1 MGFFGKEDLER
12 HGMMIC
18 HLSEGRMATTLQ
30 TTTALLEGLFDTSN
44 KAVWEEF
51 NSRYAP
57 IILAVA
63 RRLGLGEQDAADV
76 SQETLIRF
84 LQEYKAGKYDR
95 SRGRLRS
102 WIVGIAKY
110 RIADLHRA
118 KARHREWR
126 GESAFDVIPGDD
138 DMGKLWDEEC
148 RREILR
154 RAFCELR
161 ETTKL
166 DERTI
171 GAFER
176 LCFDQRKPAE
186 VSEETGMSIDAVYK
200 AKQRCMEQLKGI
212 IVRLDEA
219 YEIDQGAEA

>member
-1 MGFFGKEDLER
+1 
-12 HGMMIC
+12 MMVC
-18 HLSEGRMATTLQ
+18 LLSERRMATTLK
-30 TTTALLEGLFDTSN
+30 TTTALLEGLFDTGN

-51 NSRYAP
+51 SLRYSP
-57 IILAVA
+57 VILAVA
-63 RRLGLGEQDAADV
+63 RRVGLSEQDAADV
-76 SQETLIRF
+76 TQETMIRF

-110 RIADLHRA
+110 RIADLRRA

-126 GESAFDVIPGDD
+126 GESALGVLPDD
-138 DMGKLWDEEC
+138 DVMGKMWDEEC

-154 RAFCELR
+154 RAFRELR

-176 LCFDQRKPAE
+176 LCLDQRKPAE
-186 VSEETGMSIDAVYK
+186 VAQETGMSIDTVYK
-200 AKQRCMEQLKGI
+200 AKQRCMEQLKVI
-212 IVRLDEA
+212 ITRLDEA
-219 YEIDQGAEA
+219 YEIDRGCES

>member
-1 MGFFGKEDLER
+1 
-12 HGMMIC
+12 MMVC
-18 HLSEGRMATTLQ
+18 LLSERRMSTTFK
-30 TTTALLEGLFDTSN
+30 TTTALLEGLFDTGN

-51 NSRYAP
+51 NARYSP
-57 IILAVA
+57 VILAVA
-63 RRLGLGEQDAADV
+63 RRVGLGEQDAADV
-76 SQETLIRF
+76 TQETLIRF

-110 RIADLHRA
+110 RIADLRRA

-126 GESAFDVIPGDD
+126 GESAFDVLPDD
-138 DMGKLWDEEC
+138 DEMGKMWDEEC

-154 RAFCELR
+154 RAFRELR

-171 GAFER
+171 GVFER
-176 LCFDQRKPAE
+176 LCLDQLKPAD
-186 VSEETGMSIDAVYK
+186 VAKETGMSIDTVYK

-212 IVRLDEA
+212 IGRLDEA
-219 YEIDQGAEA
+219 YEIDRGEES

>member
-1 MGFFGKEDLER
+1 M
-12 HGMMIC
+12 
-18 HLSEGRMATTLQ
+18 STTLK
-30 TTTALLEGLFDTSN
+30 TTTTLLEGLFDTDN

-51 NSRYAP
+51 NARYCP

-63 RRLGLGEQDAADV
+63 RRLGLSEQDAADV

-84 LQEYKAGKYDR
+84 LQEYRAGKYDR

-126 GESAFDVIPGDD
+126 GESAFGVIPGDD
-138 DMGKLWDEEC
+138 DMGKMWNEEC

-154 RAFCELR
+154 RAFRELR
-161 ETTKL
+161 ETTRF

-171 GAFER
+171 GVFER
-176 LCFDQRKPAE
+176 LCLDQRKPAE
-186 VSEETGMSIDAVYK
+186 VAQETGMSIDAVYK
-200 AKQRCMEQLKGI
+200 AKQRCMDQLRDI

-219 YEIDQGAEA
+219 YEIGQGDGA